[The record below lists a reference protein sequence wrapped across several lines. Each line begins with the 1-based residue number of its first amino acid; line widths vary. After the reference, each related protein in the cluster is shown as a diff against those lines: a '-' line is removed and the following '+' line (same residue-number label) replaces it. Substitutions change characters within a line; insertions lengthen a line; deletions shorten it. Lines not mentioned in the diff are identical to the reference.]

1 MSSKV
6 VVCEDGTILRK
17 IFKAYFSRQTEYEG
31 YFASDGIEGLDIIEA
46 HRPDLVLTDISMPN
60 LDGFQ
65 LAQAIRENA
74 ELKDTPIIFITGF
87 DQKDDIKEA
96 ARYSPV
102 GYLVKPFKEPDMW
115 NAIEDALK
123 ESEVGS

>member
-1 MSSKV
+1 MCKIII
-6 VVCEDGTILRK
+6 CEDGAVLRK
-17 IFKAYFSRQTEYEG
+17 IFKAYFSRQTKHEG
-31 YFASDGIEGLDIIEA
+31 HIASDGFEGLDLIERE
-46 HRPDLVLTDISMPN
+46 HPDLVLTDISMPN

-65 LAQAIRENA
+65 LAQSIRENPA
-74 ELKDTPIIFITGF
+74 LMTIPIIFITGF
-87 DQKDDIKEA
+87 DQRDDRKEA
-96 ARYSPV
+96 EQYNPV

>member
-1 MSSKV
+1 MARV
-6 VVCEDGTILRK
+6 LICEDGTVLRK
-17 IFKAYFSRQTEYEG
+17 IFKAYFSRQKKHTG
-31 YFASDGIEGLDIIEA
+31 YIASDGIEGLNLIEQK
-46 HRPDLVLTDISMPN
+46 RPDLVLTDISMPN

-87 DQKDDIKEA
+87 DQRDDIKEA
-96 ARYSPV
+96 DRYNPV
-102 GYLVKPFKEPDMW
+102 GYLVKPFKEPEMW

-123 ESEVGS
+123 GVKDA